1 MAANN
6 VKSLETIMEKYTD
19 FTSEDELH
27 ITSFHSNKIKDIAN
41 IIMGQFNLIGK
52 KTQAGNILEQTTD
65 ITRYILDEG
74 KVAVVPFSSFG
85 ADKNSTWFRLSV
97 GTCSLED
104 VSDAIESLRKALQKL
119 N

>member
-1 MAANN
+1 MMTSAHPDPLLFHVDAIAPQAAIY
-6 VKSLETIMEKYTD
+6 LTI
-19 FTSEDELH
+19 
-27 ITSFHSNKIKDIAN
+27 
-41 IIMGQFNLIGK
+41 QFNLIGK

-74 KVAVVPFSSFG
+74 KVAFVPFFAFG